1 MAVLAADPGRRTPT
15 TEPASLEIVGG
26 PYLQA
31 PRPTA
36 SHRVDHQPQVVSKV
50 EYGRSAEQL
59 TNVGGL
65 RRQGRRCRHDTPQGH
80 PRRPR
85 AGTTPWHYRVVSTGI
100 AEFRPYKVTF
110 GETVSRQGQFTTLDP
125 RKERF
130 SFCVLNDRHDRAA
143 ELRQALKLIDW
154 GGVDLVVGLGDMMN
168 DPMTQEQIFRN
179 FINPCAELFA
189 DRIPLIMVRG
199 NHETR
204 GTLARS
210 LMNYFPSPAGDTTT
224 PSTTA
229 ACTLLVLD
237 AAGQGR
243 RQRGV
248 QRWPRSSRTFRRKP
262 AGSSKS

>member
-1 MAVLAADPGRRTPT
+1 MPT
-15 TEPASLEIVGG
+15 RHSTRSPS
-26 PYLQA
+26 
-31 PRPTA
+31 TA
-36 SHRVDHQPQVVSKV
+36 SS
-50 EYGRSAEQL
+50 
-59 TNVGGL
+59 
-65 RRQGRRCRHDTPQGH
+65 RHH
-80 PRRPR
+80 PL
-85 AGTTPWHYRVVSTGI
+85 ALRVVSTGI

-210 LMNYFPSPAGDTTT
+210 LMDYFLPPPAI
-224 PSTTA
+224 
-229 ACTLLVLD
+229 LLRLDHGGVHFVVLD
-237 AAGQGR
+237 AARTRPTTAWSTAAGR
-243 RQRGV
+243 VRVYIQE
-248 QRWPRSSRTFRRKP
+248 KP